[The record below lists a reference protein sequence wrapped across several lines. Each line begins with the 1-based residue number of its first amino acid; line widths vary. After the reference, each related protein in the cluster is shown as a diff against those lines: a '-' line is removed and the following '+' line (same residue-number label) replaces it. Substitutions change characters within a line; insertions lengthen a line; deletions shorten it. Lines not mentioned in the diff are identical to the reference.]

1 MSMIAFVNGT
11 IVDGSGRDPYRG
23 FVRCD
28 GDRIVEVSSAEPAR
42 FEREID
48 CSGLAI
54 APGFLDLHSHS
65 DLQALDGAR
74 LEKAKQGVTAEVV
87 GNCGFSPFPR
97 DGHAADV
104 RDFARGIFREDGDWG
119 WESARD
125 YLNAAASSSGATEV
139 HALAGHGSL
148 RVAVAGMRQRITTPH
163 RERMGQLLEAALDE
177 GCAGFSTGLMYAP
190 GSSAGPREIEPFLS
204 LVSARD
210 RLYATHMRSYSS
222 GLIAAL
228 REQIGMAR
236 NTGCRIQIS
245 HLQAAGRANWGLIAD
260 ALGEIEAARRDGIDI
275 EFDIYP
281 YQCGS
286 TVLTQW
292 LPRWALDGGM
302 DAMCKRLS
310 NERDRHRVAQHIE
323 STIPQGWDD
332 VTVTGVRSE
341 ANTALVGSTLADIA
355 KRWSSEPVEAMLE
368 LLLQERGAV
377 NVVSFNQSEENLRA
391 LLTHP
396 LCSVISDGFYV
407 RGLPH
412 PRLHGTF
419 PELLG
424 TVVREKKWMT
434 LAEAV
439 HKITAKPAARLGLKE
454 RGLIAR
460 GYRADL
466 VVFDPDRIASP
477 ATYQKPE
484 QDPVGIA
491 AVYRGGRH
499 EDRTFSLAGVA

>member
-1 MSMIAFVNGT
+1 MMAFVNGT
-11 IVDGSGRDPYRG
+11 VVDGSGREPYRG
-23 FVRCD
+23 FVLCE
-28 GDRIVEVSSAEPAR
+28 GDRIVEAGGAPPAR
-42 FEREID
+42 FESEID
-48 CSGLAI
+48 CTGLTI
-54 APGFLDLHSHS
+54 APGFVDLHSHS

-74 LEKAKQGVTAEVV
+74 LEKAKQGVTAELV
-87 GNCGFSPFPR
+87 GNCGFSPFPTA
-97 DGHAADV
+97 GHAVEV

-119 WESARD
+119 WQSARD
-125 YLNAAASSSGATEV
+125 YLADARSSPGATEV

-148 RVAVAGMRQRITTPH
+148 RVAVAGMRQRITAEH
-163 RERMGQLLEAALDE
+163 RARMGELLGAALDD

-190 GSSAGPREIEPFLS
+190 GSSAGPREIAPFLS

-222 GLIAAL
+222 GLMAAL
-228 REQIGMAR
+228 REQISMAR

-245 HLQAAGRANWGLIAD
+245 HLQAAGRANWALIAD
-260 ALGEIEAARRDGIDI
+260 ALKEIEAARHNGIDI

-292 LPRWALDGGM
+292 LPRWALDGGA
-302 DAMCKRLS
+302 DAMCHRLS
-310 NERDRHRVAQHIE
+310 NERDRRRIAEHVT
-323 STIPQGWDD
+323 STIPQAWADI
-332 VTVTGVRSE
+332 TITGVRSE
-341 ANTALVGSTLADIA
+341 ANNALVGGTLEGIA
-355 KRWSSEPVEAMLE
+355 RLWSSEPVEAMLE

-434 LAEAV
+434 LADAV

-454 RGLIAR
+454 CGLISP

-466 VVFDPDRIASP
+466 VVFDPDRIASR
-477 ATYQKPE
+477 ATYEKPE
-484 QDPVGIA
+484 RDPVGIV
-491 AVYRGGRH
+491 AVYRGGR
-499 EDRTFSLAGVA
+499 LVAGVGKT

>member
-1 MSMIAFVNGT
+1 MTMIAFVNGT
-11 IVDGSGRDPYRG
+11 VVDGSGRAPYRG
-23 FVRCD
+23 YVVCE
-28 GDRIVEVSSAEPAR
+28 GDRILEVNGASPPR
-42 FEREID
+42 FESEID
-48 CSGLAI
+48 CTGLTI

-74 LEKAKQGVTAEVV
+74 LEKAKQGVTAELV
-87 GNCGFSPFPR
+87 GNCGFSPFPMN
-97 DGHAADV
+97 GHAAEA

-119 WESARD
+119 WQSAGD
-125 YLNAAASSSGATEV
+125 YLAAARSSSGAVEV

-148 RVAVAGMRQRITTPH
+148 RVAVAGMRQRITAEH
-163 RERMGQLLEAALDE
+163 RTRMSALLEAALDD

-190 GSSAGPREIEPFLS
+190 GSSAGPREIEPFLT
-204 LVSARD
+204 LVTARD

-228 REQIGMAR
+228 REQIAMAQ

-245 HLQAAGRANWGLIAD
+245 HLQAAGRANWPLVAD
-260 ALGEIEAARRDGIDI
+260 ALGEIETARHGVDI

-292 LPRWALDGGM
+292 LPRWALDGGA
-302 DAMCKRLS
+302 DAMCQRLA
-310 NERDRHRVAQHIE
+310 NERDRRRIAEHIE
-323 STIPQGWDD
+323 STIPQAWADI
-332 VTVTGVRSE
+332 TITGVRTE
-341 ANTALVGSTLADIA
+341 LNKALVGRTLADIA
-355 KRWSSEPVEAMLE
+355 RRWAAEPVEAMLE

-377 NVVSFNQSEENLRA
+377 NVVSFNQGEENLRA

-407 RGLPH
+407 RGRPH

-434 LAEAV
+434 LADAV
-439 HKITAKPAARLGLKE
+439 HKITAKPAARLGLKQC
-454 RGLIAR
+454 GLISP

-466 VVFDPDRIASP
+466 VLFDADRIASN
-477 ATYQKPE
+477 ATYEKPE

-491 AVYRGGRH
+491 AVYRGGRLI
-499 EDRTFSLAGVA
+499 TGVETS